1 MVGGLRVAKVIDFL
15 NDVKTWVFF
24 WHGEF
29 FLDGKTKELLA
40 NLYSFQSLGN

>member
-1 MVGGLRVAKVIDFL
+1 MAKVIDFL
-15 NDVKTWVFF
+15 NDVKTWGGGGV

>member
-1 MVGGLRVAKVIDFL
+1 MAKVIDFL
-15 NDVKTWVFF
+15 NDVKTWGGGV